1 MRRAA
6 CGAPEAGTYFVP
18 VSQAPA
24 PWIQRTEPARRV
36 VTLGT
41 ALALTAVVLDRWL
54 TGRLSFFFDLCFVAI
69 CLLVAYRVAKGS
81 FYPVTVYPPLLMLG
95 LLVLLALTDRSSVA
109 DADDHF
115 VQAVVTGL
123 ATHALALA
131 VGYAVCLGVL
141 QSRGDGSLFGLRD
154 EV

>member
-6 CGAPEAGTYFVP
+6 CEGPDVGTYFVP

-36 VTLGT
+36 VALGT
-41 ALALTAVVLDRWL
+41 ALALTAVVLDRWM
-54 TGRLSFFFDLCFVAI
+54 TGRLSFFYDLCFVAI
-69 CLLVAYRVAKGS
+69 CLLVAYRVAKGE
-81 FYPVTVYPPLLMLG
+81 FYPITIYPPLLMLG
-95 LLVLLALTDRSSVA
+95 VLVLLALTDRGAVA
-109 DADDHF
+109 EADDHF

-131 VGYAVCLGVL
+131 VGYAVCLSVL
-141 QSRGDGSLFGLRD
+141 QTRGDGSLFGLRD
-154 EV
+154 EA

>member
-1 MRRAA
+1 M
-6 CGAPEAGTYFVP
+6 T
-18 VSQAPA
+18 QAPA

-41 ALALTAVVLDRWL
+41 ALALTAVVLDRAL

-69 CLLVAYRVAKGS
+69 CLLVAYRIAKGS

-95 LLVLLALTDRSSVA
+95 VLLLLALTDRGMVA
-109 DADDHF
+109 DPDDH
-115 VQAVVTGL
+115 VAQAVVTGI

-141 QSRGDGSLFGLRD
+141 QSRGDGSFLGLRD
-154 EV
+154 QV